1 MGLERSASAA
11 LSRWIIDSAADFAI
25 IATNTDGRVTSW
37 SRGAQA
43 ILGWTEAEMLGETV
57 DRIFTPEDRAIGRA
71 VTEMHCALETG
82 AGADE
87 RWHLRKGGE
96 PFWANGQLTPLRDDD
111 GEVLGFVK
119 VLRDRTEQHRLAITR
134 EREAGE
140 FADTSKALKESQT
153 YLRLLLDSTAEG
165 FYAVDRDG
173 VTQMTNPAFLRMMG
187 FAHEGEVLG
196 RKLHDVIHHTH
207 PDGSAFPASD
217 CPLYHCAKDG
227 TPAHIYDDV
236 FHRTDGHPVPVE
248 YWATPIIRDGVL
260 EGAICTFLDISER
273 KLAEAERASA
283 QARLQEMYDSLEG
296 LVQARTR
303 ERDTIWQ
310 VSKDMLGVA
319 DFDGVWLSV
328 NPAWS
333 TILGWP
339 LDAFVGKTS
348 EWLEH
353 PEDRERTRAE
363 VQSLAA
369 GEPARAFENRFR
381 TQTGDYRDLSWTAA
395 PVDGL
400 LYCVS
405 RDVTEQKQGLV
416 ALDRTQEA
424 LRQSQKL
431 EAVGQLT
438 GGVAHDFNNLL
449 TIIRSSVDFL
459 RRSDLNEARR
469 LRYIEAISDTVERAS
484 KLTGQLLA
492 FARRQPLKPTV
503 FDVGR
508 QVRSVVDLIR
518 PLMGARITIECEVC
532 NPPCFA
538 EADISQFETALV
550 NLSVNARDAMNGE
563 GRLTF
568 RIAEVASVPPIRG
581 HLTADGDFIAISVTD
596 TGAGIEAGRLA
607 SIFEPFFT
615 TKEVGKGTGLGLSQ
629 VFGFAKQS
637 GGEIDVHSDPG
648 EGASFTL
655 FLPRVTDDSGSL
667 ATPPDLP
674 GRSASGQG
682 MCVLVVEDN
691 EAVGGFATE
700 LLADLGYNTRWVGNA
715 AAALALLEHDHLR
728 FDVVFSDIVMPGM
741 GGVEMAQAIRDRYP
755 GLPVVLT
762 SGYSNV
768 LAQEGRHGFELLQKP
783 YSVETLSR
791 IIQKAVVA
799 SSA

>member
-1 MGLERSASAA
+1 MGLEPSTSAA

-25 IATNTDGRVTSW
+25 IATDTDGRVTSW
-37 SRGAQA
+37 SRGARD
-43 ILGWTEAEMLGETV
+43 ILGWTEAEMLGDTV
-57 DRIFTPEDRAIGRA
+57 ERIFTPEDRASGR
-71 VTEMHCALETG
+71 VETEMRLARQTG

-87 RWHLRKGGE
+87 RWHVRKGGE
-96 PFWANGQLTPLRDDD
+96 RFWASGELTPLRDDD
-111 GEVLGFVK
+111 GEVLGYVK
-119 VLRDRTEQHRLAITR
+119 VLRDRTAQHSLAMAR
-134 EREAGE
+134 AQEASELEETG
-140 FADTSKALKESQT
+140 KALRESRS

-165 FYAVDRDG
+165 FYAVDREG
-173 VTQMTNPAFLRMMG
+173 VTTMTNSAFLRMMG
-187 FAHEGEVLG
+187 FKTEEDAVG

-207 PDGSAFPASD
+207 PDGSPFPAD
-217 CPLYHCAKDG
+217 ECPLYRCAREG
-227 TPAHIYDDV
+227 IPAHIPEDV
-236 FHRTDGHPVPVE
+236 FHRTDGRPVAVE
-248 YWATPIIRDGVL
+248 YWATPIIRDGVH

-273 KLAEAERASA
+273 KLAEAERESA
-283 QARLQEMYDSLEG
+283 RARLQEMYATLEA

-319 DFDGVWLSV
+319 DSQGVWLSV
-328 NPAWS
+328 NPAW
-333 TILGWP
+333 TQILGWP
-339 LDAFVGKTS
+339 PDAFIGRTS

-353 PEDRERTRAE
+353 PDDRERTRAE
-363 VQSLAA
+363 VRSLAG
-369 GEPARAFENRFR
+369 GEPSPAFENRFR
-381 TQTGDYRDLSWTAA
+381 TQAGDYRDLSWTAV

-405 RDVTEQKQGLV
+405 RDVTEQKRDLA
-416 ALDRTQEA
+416 ALARTEEA

-459 RRSDLNEARR
+459 RRSDLLETRR

-492 FARRQPLKPTV
+492 FARRQPLKPTI
-503 FDVGR
+503 FDVGQ

-518 PLMGARITIECEVC
+518 PLMGARVRIESELCD
-532 NPPCFA
+532 PACFT
-538 EADISQFETALV
+538 EADVSQFETALV
-550 NLSVNARDAMNGE
+550 NLSVNARDAMDGE
-563 GRLTF
+563 GRLTI
-568 RIAEVASVPPIRG
+568 RIEEVASVPPIRG
-581 HLTADGDFIAISVTD
+581 HLTADGAFIAISVTD
-596 TGAGIEAGRLA
+596 TGSGIEPSRLA

-615 TKEVGKGTGLGLSQ
+615 TKAVGKGTGLGLSQ

-637 GGEIDVHSDPG
+637 GGEIDVRSTPG

-655 FLPRVTDDSGSL
+655 YLPRVSPPGSGQPL
-667 ATPPDLP
+667 APDLP
-674 GRSASGQG
+674 GRSASGEG
-682 MCVLVVEDN
+682 LRVLVVEDN

-700 LLADLGYNTRWVGNA
+700 LLGDLGYKTRWVGNA
-715 AAALALLEHDHLR
+715 AAALAVLETDHLA

-741 GGVEMAQAIRDRYP
+741 GGVDLAQTIKSRYP

-791 IIQKAVVA
+791 IIQKAA
-799 SSA
+799 AG

>member
-1 MGLERSASAA
+1 MEMEPSASAA

-25 IATNTDGRVTSW
+25 IATDIEGRVTRW
-37 SRGAQA
+37 SRGAEA
-43 ILGWTEAEMLGETV
+43 VLGWTEAEMLGDTV
-57 DRIFTPEDRAIGRA
+57 ERIFTSEDQAAGRPA
-71 VTEMHCALETG
+71 VEMRRALETG
-82 AGADE
+82 AGNDE
-87 RWHLRKGGE
+87 RWHVRKGGE
-96 PFWANGQLTPLRDDD
+96 RFWANGELTPLRDDG
-111 GEVLGFVK
+111 GEVVGFVK
-119 VLRDRTEQHRLAITR
+119 VLRDRTEQHNQAVHR
-134 EREAGE
+134 EQEARSLTHAE
-140 FADTSKALKESQT
+140 TALRESQT

-165 FYAVDRDG
+165 IYAVDRDG
-173 VTQMTNPAFLRMMG
+173 VTRLTNSAFLRMMG
-187 FAHEGEVLG
+187 FAHEDEAVG
-196 RKLHDVIHHTH
+196 RKLHDLIHHTH
-207 PDGSAFPASD
+207 PDGSPFPAND
-217 CPLYHCAKDG
+217 CPLYRCASEG
-227 TPAHIYDDV
+227 VPAHIADDV
-236 FHRTDGHPVPVE
+236 FHRIDGHPVAVE

-260 EGAICTFLDISER
+260 QGAICTFLDIGER

-283 QARLQEMYDSLEG
+283 QGRLQEMYATLEA

-310 VSKDMLGVA
+310 FSKDMLGVA
-319 DFDGVWLSV
+319 DSNGVWLSV
-328 NPAWS
+328 NPAWAA
-333 TILGWP
+333 ILGWP
-339 LDAFVGKTS
+339 LDQFIGRTS

-353 PEDRERTRAE
+353 PEDHERTRAE

-369 GEPARAFENRFR
+369 SQSTLAFENRFR
-381 TQTGDYRDLSWTAA
+381 TQAGDYRDLSWTAV
-395 PVDGL
+395 PVEGL

-405 RDVTEQKQGLV
+405 RDVTEQKRDLA
-416 ALDRTQEA
+416 ALARAEEA

-469 LRYIEAISDTVERAS
+469 LRYIEAISDTVERAT

-492 FARRQPLKPTV
+492 FARRQPLKPSV
-503 FDVGR
+503 FDVGH

-518 PLMGARITIECEVC
+518 PLMGARIQIECELC
-532 NPPCFA
+532 GPSCFA
-538 EADISQFETALV
+538 EADVSQFETALV
-550 NLSVNARDAMNGE
+550 NLSVNARDAMDGE

-568 RIAEVASVPPIRG
+568 RAEEVSNVPPIRG
-581 HLTADGDFIAISVTD
+581 HLTADGEFIAISVVD
-596 TGAGIEAGRLA
+596 TGAGIEPSRLA

-637 GGEIDVHSDPG
+637 GGEIDVRSAPG
-648 EGASFTL
+648 QGATFTL
-655 FLPRVTDDSGSL
+655 YLPRVASASGAL
-667 ATPPDLP
+667 ASAPDLP
-674 GRSASGQG
+674 GRSASGEG
-682 MCVLVVEDN
+682 LCVLVVEDN

-700 LLADLGYNTRWVGNA
+700 LLADLGYHTRWVGNA
-715 AAALALLEHDHLR
+715 AAALALLEHDHLG

-741 GGVEMAQAIRDRYP
+741 GGIELAQAIRDRYP

-791 IIQKAVVA
+791 IIRKAVAAA
-799 SSA
+799 S